1 VIETLIILFLLWA
14 VIKIIEFVLNPDRFL
29 SWLYRG
35 HFSTLRT
42 KITDVELRLSAL
54 QELGFSVE
62 MDAQVRGGINSR
74 RADVVAVLEGNCD
87 LGWIINAN
95 NTDGTF
101 NMIVDILGVSRHY
114 NQTIL
119 INSIFDKYH
128 ELKAVK
134 DALP

>member
-29 SWLYRG
+29 SWWYRG

-42 KITDVELRLSAL
+42 KITDVEVLVSAL
-54 QELGFSVE
+54 QELDFSVE
-62 MDAQVRGGINSR
+62 MDAQVRGGTKAR
-74 RADVVAVLEGNCD
+74 RADVVAVLEGDCD

-101 NMIVDILGVSRHY
+101 NLIVDILGVSRYY
-114 NQTIL
+114 NQTTL

-134 DALP
+134 DALS